1 MPDFTLPFVEAPRA
15 DPRTEFGSAEDCCQA
30 AVRLIGSS
38 ERVLTMLTHS
48 LDTALY
54 HHPEVV
60 SAVKRFVLRPRF
72 TRVRVLLL
80 SPERVAYQNH
90 PFVDIAR
97 KLTSSIEIRNATA
110 AFCEYPGAYLVADD
124 HSSLVLPLRERWSG
138 LYEPKNP
145 MISLTM
151 LRHFDTGW
159 NECTMRRSILLAG

>member
-1 MPDFTLPFVEAPRA
+1 
-15 DPRTEFGSAEDCCQA
+15 
-30 AVRLIGSS
+30 
-38 ERVLTMLTHS
+38 MLTHS

-54 HHPEVV
+54 QHPEVV
-60 SAVKRFVLRPRF
+60 NAVKRFVLRPRY

-80 SPERVAYQNH
+80 TPERVAYHNH
-90 PFVDIAR
+90 PFIDIAR

-110 AFCEYPGAYLVADD
+110 AFCEYPGSYLVADD
-124 HSSLVLPLRERWSG
+124 HSSLALPLRERWSG

-159 NECTMRRSILLAG
+159 NECTSRRSILLAG